1 MTAKPLP
8 VEYQA
13 ALEGAAWYEIPQP
26 GCLSIR
32 GRDRASYLQRQTT
45 HDVRLLGENRGLPT
59 ILTSPNGRILDVL
72 YLVPGPEDSIIAL
85 TLPGKGSVT
94 SAYFNQRIFFMDQ
107 VTVEDQSAAYAQI
120 DLIGPCR
127 ADILSLL
134 GFSQSP
140 EADEILTV
148 AWEGQPVHLLSSS
161 APLWAGWRLLI
172 PAMVVPMIKSIL
184 EETGTPRLT
193 DEIYH
198 LLHVESGTPQVDSEL
213 TEDFTPLETGLQAA
227 VSDSKGCYTGQEVL
241 ARQITYDKVTQKLCG
256 LHLSELPLAD
266 HTIWHAGKQVGK
278 VTSTGISPRFGPI
291 GLGMIKRPHFEPGT
305 QVLVGAQPDQ
315 AQAADV
321 CSVPFQL

>member
-8 VEYQA
+8 IEYQA

-45 HDVRLLGENRGLPT
+45 HDVRLLAENRGLPT

-72 YLVPGPEDSIIAL
+72 YLVPGPDDSIIAL
-85 TLPGKGSVT
+85 TLPGMGSVT
-94 SAYFNQRIFFMDQ
+94 SAYFNKRIFFMDQ
-107 VTVEDQSAAYAQI
+107 VTVEDQSAAYTQI

-127 ADILSLL
+127 VDILGQL
-134 GFSQSP
+134 GFTKSP

-148 AWEGQPVHLLSSS
+148 EWESQPVYLLCNS

-172 PAMVVPMIKSIL
+172 PVTVVPTVKSIL
-184 EETGTPRLT
+184 EETGMPRLT

-198 LLHVESGTPQVDSEL
+198 LLHLESGIPQVQSEL
-213 TEDFTPLETGLQAA
+213 NDDFTPLETGLQAA

-266 HTIWHAGKQVGK
+266 QTIWHAGKQIGR
-278 VTSTGISPRFGPI
+278 VTSMGISPRFGPI
-291 GLGMIKRPHFEPGT
+291 GLAMIKRPYFEPGT
-305 QVLVGAQPDQ
+305 QVLVGAQLEQGQD
-315 AQAADV
+315 ADV